1 MLNNNK
7 QSSRIQKISMDTVEK
22 LIEFLH
28 PWKFVMNE
36 LQKTKTP
43 SLFLVLPCITYLR
56 NELINGDRREKSG
69 KNNFLRY
76 FFNT

>member
-7 QSSRIQKISMDTVEK
+7 QGVRIQKISMDTVEK

-28 PWKFVMNE
+28 PWKIVLKE

-43 SLFLVLPCITYLR
+43 SIHLVLPCLSYLR
-56 NELINGDRREKSG
+56 GELINGERREKSG
-69 KNNFLRY
+69 KDSFLRY
-76 FFNT
+76 FFIQ